1 MHSITIDC
9 LIGLLQFFDCMQFVC
24 GTVHSVGVVSLSYEL
39 LGLKANKASLLTG
52 IVCNNE

>member
-52 IVCNNE
+52 IVCNN